1 MSDIALFEIGRVET
15 APALASSAVSSP
27 TLVPATTPSALGRGV
42 AGTFIAVVYIAIFL
56 ACLLVVSLLEIRQ
69 ANLVAFNSLV
79 ATLEQRDRFADPQN
93 GLDKELVQLKA
104 DRIAY
109 SKLLADISCSEPAIP
124 TPATQAKGSAAGAS
138 GSQKQKDDGLSCED
152 VRDAANRHA
161 NALAASEDETLF
173 KIANQPLWYDQY
185 IDGISQQAPQIIP
198 LLGFLESSHL
208 FRSPFEIVE
217 MVLLV
222 CMGLLGGIIGVI
234 RFFVD
239 PSLPNPSIS
248 EFLYKPAA
256 GAVLAFGT
264 FVLFRASQLLLGV
277 QDQGAAAS
285 GSTSIFLLAFLG
297 LVSGLCANDAISQIE
312 SASARMLRRNQR
324 FVASRLQQFIAD
336 GHLQDDA
343 EKLRDLLKIDPPT
356 WAAWL
361 AGKTAI
367 PRETAQRIADY
378 LHLNM
383 NDAFSVDGSSVP
395 ASL

>member
-15 APALASSAVSSP
+15 APALASSAVSSQ
-27 TLVPATTPSALGRGV
+27 TSVPATTPSALGRGV
-42 AGTFIAVVYIAIFL
+42 AGTLIAVVYIAIFL

-93 GLDKELVQLKA
+93 GLDKELDQLKA
-104 DRIAY
+104 ERTAY
-109 SKLLADISCSEPAIP
+109 SKLLADINCSEPAIP

-138 GSQKQKDDGLSCED
+138 GSQKQKDDGLSCDD

-161 NALAASEDETLF
+161 NALAASEEETLF
-173 KIANQPLWYDQY
+173 KIANQPLWYNQY

-198 LLGFLESSHL
+198 LLGFLENSHL
-208 FRSPFEIVE
+208 FRSPFEMVE
-217 MVLLV
+217 MALLV

-324 FVASRLQQFIAD
+324 FVASRLQQLIAD

-356 WAAWL
+356 WTAWL

-367 PRETAQRIADY
+367 PRGTAQRIADY
-378 LHLNM
+378 LHFDM

>member
-15 APALASSAVSSP
+15 APALASSAVSSQ
-27 TLVPATTPSALGRGV
+27 TLAPATTPSALGRGV
-42 AGTFIAVVYIAIFL
+42 AGALIAVVYIAIFL

-109 SKLLADISCSEPAIP
+109 SKLLADINCSEPAIP

-161 NALAASEDETLF
+161 NALAASEEETLF

-198 LLGFLESSHL
+198 LLGFLENSHL
-208 FRSPFEIVE
+208 FRSPFEMVE
-217 MVLLV
+217 MALLV

-324 FVASRLQQFIAD
+324 FVASRLQQLIAD
-336 GHLQDDA
+336 GRLQDDA
-343 EKLRDLLKIDPPT
+343 EKLRNLLKIDPPT
-356 WAAWL
+356 WTAWL

-378 LHLNM
+378 LHLDM

>member
-15 APALASSAVSSP
+15 APALASSAVSGQ
-27 TLVPATTPSALGRGV
+27 TLAPATTPSALGRGV
-42 AGTFIAVVYIAIFL
+42 AGALIAVVYIAIFL

-93 GLDKELVQLKA
+93 GLDKELDQLKVERA
-104 DRIAY
+104 AY
-109 SKLLADISCSEPAIP
+109 SKLLADINCSEPAIA
-124 TPATQAKGSAAGAS
+124 TPATQAKGSAGGAS
-138 GSQKQKDDGLSCED
+138 GSQKQRDDGMSCED
-152 VRDAANRHA
+152 VWDAANRHA
-161 NALAASEDETLF
+161 NALAVSEDETLF

-198 LLGFLESSHL
+198 LLGFLEGSHL
-208 FRSPFEIVE
+208 LRSPFEIVE

-256 GAVLAFGT
+256 GGVLAFGT

-297 LVSGLCANDAISQIE
+297 LVSGLCANDAITQIE
-312 SASARMLRRNQR
+312 IASARMLRRNQR
-324 FVASRLQQFIAD
+324 FVASRLQQLIAD

-356 WAAWL
+356 WSAWL
-361 AGKTAI
+361 AGKTAL

-378 LHLNM
+378 LHLEM

-395 ASL
+395 ASP